1 MTIKDPNYPLLYYCA
16 IKLDTDA
23 RLILRPPTFMNQ
35 SARPSRSSQGSS
47 NLPTQPIAPP
57 TATLPTAP
65 RICLTYCQRESSRRM
80 TLVALSC
87 LMGPESC
94 DQERNP

>member
-1 MTIKDPNYPLLYYCA
+1 MTIEDPHYPLLYYRA

-23 RLILRPPTFMNQ
+23 QLILRPPTFMNQ

-47 NLPTQPIAPP
+47 NLPTQPTAPP

-65 RICLTYCQRESSRRM
+65 RVPFLCYGCGKT
-80 TLVALSC
+80 
-87 LMGPESC
+87 
-94 DQERNP
+94 